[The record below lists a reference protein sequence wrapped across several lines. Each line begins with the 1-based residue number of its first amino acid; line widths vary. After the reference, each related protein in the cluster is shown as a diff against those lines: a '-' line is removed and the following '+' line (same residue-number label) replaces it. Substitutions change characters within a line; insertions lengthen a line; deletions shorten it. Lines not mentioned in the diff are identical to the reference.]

1 MLNLGVGICEL
12 KLLVPVEDTLRDT
25 ALMRPVHTHMRLI
38 SLLKW
43 NKRGTKSILVIRGN
57 WFEK

>member
-1 MLNLGVGICEL
+1 MFGLRVGIREP
-12 KLLVPVEDTLRDT
+12 KLFVPEEDTLRNT
-25 ALMRPVHTHMRLI
+25 APMRPLHTHMRPI
-38 SLLKW
+38 SVLKW

>member
-1 MLNLGVGICEL
+1 MFGLRVGIREL
-12 KLLVPVEDTLRDT
+12 KLFVPEQYTLRDT
-25 ALMRPVHTHMRLI
+25 APMRSLHTHMRLI

-43 NKRGTKSILVIRGN
+43 KKRGTKSILVIRGN